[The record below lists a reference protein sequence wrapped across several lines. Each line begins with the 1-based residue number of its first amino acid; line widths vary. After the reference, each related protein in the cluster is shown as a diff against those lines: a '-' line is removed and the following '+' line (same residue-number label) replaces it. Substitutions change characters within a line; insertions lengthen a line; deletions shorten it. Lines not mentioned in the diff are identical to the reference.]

1 MNVMGAIISTA
12 SIFNLPTLG
21 EKKTNNKANM
31 TKKGSS
37 ENLHSKPREGVDE
50 VSLLLRSV
58 EITS

>member
-1 MNVMGAIISTA
+1 MSWVRSYQQHLF
-12 SIFNLPTLG
+12 FNLPTLG
-21 EKKTNNKANM
+21 EKKNNTANT
-31 TKKGSS
+31 TKKDSS

>member
-21 EKKTNNKANM
+21 EKKNNKANM